1 MADQYVCFDDD
12 SASQNFF
19 IFSKSDTLKQFLENE
34 GAYDKLPAK
43 QKEGLIKGFLVMR
56 GYAKGR
62 SIIG

>member
-1 MADQYVCFDDD
+1 MGYGKV
-12 SASQNFF
+12 SN
-19 IFSKSDTLKQFLENE
+19 ITLSKSDTLKQFLENE